1 MNDALDPDGATCA
14 KNAWATFALRRNSVA
29 SNGTWALG

>member
-1 MNDALDPDGATCA
+1 MNEALYPDGATCA
-14 KNAWATFALRRNSVA
+14 KNAWATFALRRNLVA